1 MKKIVFKGAAV
12 ALVTPMHD
20 DGSINYEVL
29 EELIEYQIKNHTDAI
44 VTCGTTGESA
54 TLSEK
59 EHSEV
64 IKFTMEKV
72 AGRVPVIAGT
82 GSNNTE
88 HALSLSKNA
97 QNLGVDALL
106 VVTPYYNKTSQKGL
120 IEHYNYIAD
129 RVDLPII
136 TYSVPPRTGVFIKP
150 ETYFE
155 LSKHPNI
162 VATKEASGNISDIAK
177 IKALCGDNLHIYSG
191 NDDQILPVMSLGG
204 LGVISVFS
212 NICPR
217 ECHDITEEFFNGNLA
232 QSREL
237 FIRYLNLMNELFCD
251 VNPIPVKE
259 ALNEMGYNC
268 GRCRLPL
275 VPLSEQ
281 NRKNLKEL
289 MRGYNLI

>member
-29 EELIEYQIKNHTDAI
+29 EELIEYQIKNHTDAV

-64 IKFTMEKV
+64 IKFTVEKV

-106 VVTPYYNKTSQKGL
+106 VVTPYYNKTSQKGG
-120 IEHYNYIAD
+120 IE
-129 RVDLPII
+129 
-136 TYSVPPRTGVFIKP
+136 G
-150 ETYFE
+150 
-155 LSKHPNI
+155 
-162 VATKEASGNISDIAK
+162 
-177 IKALCGDNLHIYSG
+177 
-191 NDDQILPVMSLGG
+191 
-204 LGVISVFS
+204 
-212 NICPR
+212 
-217 ECHDITEEFFNGNLA
+217 
-232 QSREL
+232 
-237 FIRYLNLMNELFCD
+237 
-251 VNPIPVKE
+251 
-259 ALNEMGYNC
+259 
-268 GRCRLPL
+268 
-275 VPLSEQ
+275 
-281 NRKNLKEL
+281 
-289 MRGYNLI
+289 